1 MTQVDT
7 CANNTPAVRP
17 RRSRRGETNRR
28 PRGDAEYKYPRAR
41 VDRRTRAGR
50 RVAALVADITAA
62 LGGEIDGVTRAQ
74 VERIAE
80 LTVAAELMRGAVLKG
95 AGRLEV
101 EVLTKLESEARR
113 AWRELGQPIAALR
126 PEKPSPGLALL
137 EQRFERRQAA
147 GKAQA
152 NQGEPAA

>member
-7 CANNTPAVRP
+7 CANNTPAVRS

-28 PRGDAEYKYPRAR
+28 PRGDAEYRYPRTR
-41 VDRRTRAGR
+41 IDGRTRQGR
-50 RVAALVADITAA
+50 RVAALIADITAA

-80 LTVAAELMRGAVLKG
+80 LTVAAEALRADAI
-95 AGRLEV
+95 AGRADWYNLGRI
-101 EVLTKLESEARR
+101 ESECRR
-113 AWRELGQPIAALR
+113 AWRELGAPLAGLR